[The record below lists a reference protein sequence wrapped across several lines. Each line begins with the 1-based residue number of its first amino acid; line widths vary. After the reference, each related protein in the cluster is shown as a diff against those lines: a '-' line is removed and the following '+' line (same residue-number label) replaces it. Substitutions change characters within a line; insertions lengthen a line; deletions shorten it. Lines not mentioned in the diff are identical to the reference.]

1 MRLSRIAALAVVVC
15 AFASCGEDDVDVSER
30 PSEMLADS
38 AVLAAMRSSDTLGR
52 VIYDPAPDLSLASAQ
67 QRRPEIFRPP
77 TATAAKPA
85 TPRDTAT
92 SESATRRSRQQ

>member
-38 AVLAAMRSSDTLGR
+38 TVLAAMRSSDTLGR
-52 VIYDPAPDLSLASAQ
+52 VVYDPAPDLSLTSAQ
-67 QRRPEIFRPP
+67 QRRPDIFRPP
-77 TATAAKPA
+77 GAPAATRA
-85 TPRDTAT
+85 TPRDTT
-92 SESATRRSRQQ
+92 PSESATRRSRQQ